1 MKFKISIGFITVILI
16 VGFVSCQVQGLN
28 INYKKLNESDKGC
41 FVPFNRSQLFQKV
54 NNDLETLK
62 IQQITSDT
70 IKEILHRY
78 PFVCYYSWVPYCS
91 GSKCENLKFYS
102 NLEERYKQWNLHFL
116 IVSETYDIEDIKHRI
131 VTSGFDKQLYV
142 IEHNKEKYGENR
154 NKVLNK
160 FMKEING
167 TNQIY
172 SYQFYYKSQLIYQ
185 GYECS
190 ENIIDS
196 LIKCYIEK

>member
-1 MKFKISIGFITVILI
+1 MKNKIEIGVIKIVLLI
-16 VGFVSCQVQGLN
+16 GFVSCQIQGLN
-28 INYKKLNESDKGC
+28 INYKRLNESEKGY
-41 FVPFNRSQLFQKV
+41 FVPYNPELLFQKV
-54 NNDLETLK
+54 NNDLGTLK
-62 IQQITSDT
+62 IQQISSDT
-70 IKEILHRY
+70 IKEILLRY

-91 GSKCENLKFYS
+91 SSKCENLKFYS
-102 NLEERYKQWNLHFL
+102 DLEERYKQWDLRFL
-116 IVSETYDIEDIKHRI
+116 IVNETYDIADIKQR
-131 VTSGFDKQLYV
+131 VLTSGFDKQLYV

-154 NKVLNK
+154 NKVLRK

-167 TNQIY
+167 TDQIY

-196 LIKCYIEK
+196 LVKCYIKK